1 MTQTPPDAPPT
12 APAASDDAPA
22 PGAPEPV
29 PTTPDGI
36 PLIANGQPLSP
47 VQIEALRE
55 ARARRGAI
63 DAAGDLP
70 PERGG
75 PDRPEEPTRYGD
87 WEKAG
92 RAYDFS

>member
-1 MTQTPPDAPPT
+1 MTDDHTPT
-12 APAASDDAPA
+12 ASDETRTGDE
-22 PGAPEPV
+22 EPV
-29 PTTPDGI
+29 PVPMTEDGI
-36 PLIANGQPLSP
+36 PLVANGVRLSP

-55 ARARRGAI
+55 ARARRDAI

>member
-1 MTQTPPDAPPT
+1 MTDTPPSDAT
-12 APAASDDAPA
+12 SGDAPA
-22 PGAPEPV
+22 PI
-29 PTTPDGI
+29 PTTGDGI
-36 PLIANGQPLSP
+36 PLIVNGVRLSD
-47 VQIEALRE
+47 VQITALRE
-55 ARARRGAI
+55 ARARRDAI
-63 DAAGDLP
+63 DAAGRLP

>member
-1 MTQTPPDAPPT
+1 MTD
-12 APAASDDAPA
+12 
-22 PGAPEPV
+22 
-29 PTTPDGI
+29 DGI
-36 PLIANGQPLSP
+36 PLIVNGETLTQT
-47 VQIEALRE
+47 QITALRE
-55 ARARRGAI
+55 ARARRDAI

-70 PERGG
+70 PEQGG

>member
-1 MTQTPPDAPPT
+1 MTETREQPAEPT
-12 APAASDDAPA
+12 
-22 PGAPEPV
+22 
-29 PTTPDGI
+29 PTTEDGI
-36 PLIANGQPLSP
+36 PTVVNGVTLSA

-55 ARARRGAI
+55 ARARRAAI

-87 WEKAG
+87 WERAG

>member
-1 MTQTPPDAPPT
+1 MTERTEETTDTAAPT
-12 APAASDDAPA
+12 D
-22 PGAPEPV
+22 APEPV
-29 PTTPDGI
+29 PMTEDGL
-36 PLIANGQPLSP
+36 PLVVNGQRLTDTQ
-47 VQIEALRE
+47 VEALRE
-55 ARARRGAI
+55 ARARRDAI
-63 DAAGDLP
+63 DARGNLP

>member
-1 MTQTPPDAPPT
+1 MTRETAEPT
-12 APAASDDAPA
+12 Q
-22 PGAPEPV
+22 APEPV
-29 PTTPDGI
+29 PTTEDGL
-36 PLIANGQPLSP
+36 PLVVNGRRLTDT
-47 VQIEALRE
+47 QIEALRE
-55 ARARRGAI
+55 ARARRDAI

-70 PERGG
+70 PEVDG

>member
-1 MTQTPPDAPPT
+1 MTEQNAATTD
-12 APAASDDAPA
+12 PAD
-22 PGAPEPV
+22 APEPV
-29 PTTPDGI
+29 PMTEDGL
-36 PLIANGQPLSP
+36 PLIVNGQRLTDT
-47 VQIEALRE
+47 QLAALRE
-55 ARARRGAI
+55 ARARRDAI
-63 DAAGDLP
+63 DARGQLP